1 MKSVATKLRQI
12 AARLE
17 ERRDIHNSPYLLGR
31 KEPVSKT
38 QALSIL
44 QKMYKDYKVW
54 AEQIPEGLA
63 YYVTFKL
70 VGKTLIGNYHFERQ
84 QLNYRVY
91 PGIKAPK

>member
-1 MKSVATKLRQI
+1 
-12 AARLE
+12 
-17 ERRDIHNSPYLLGR
+17 
-31 KEPVSKT
+31 
-38 QALSIL
+38 
-44 QKMYKDYKVW
+44 MYKDYKVW